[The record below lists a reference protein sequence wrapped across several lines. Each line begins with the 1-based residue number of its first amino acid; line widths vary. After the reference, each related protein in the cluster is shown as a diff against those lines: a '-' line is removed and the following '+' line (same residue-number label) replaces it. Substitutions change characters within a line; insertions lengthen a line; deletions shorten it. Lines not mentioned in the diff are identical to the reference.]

1 MDRTRHKVA
10 GKVIRLIDLPAA
22 AVHPVLREGYAG
34 ADPRSD
40 ILSGL
45 VAGVVALL
53 LAMPLIIGLGLPP
66 QHGLCTAI
74 VACLVVAALADAARR
89 SAFTAPA

>member
-1 MDRTRHKVA
+1 MARTRHKAA

-40 ILSGL
+40 ILTGL

-53 LAMPLIIGLGLPP
+53 LAMPLIIGLGPPP
-66 QHGLCTAI
+66 QHGFGTAI
-74 VACLVVAALADAARR
+74 VACLVVAALADAEEGSR
-89 SAFTAPA
+89 

>member
-1 MDRTRHKVA
+1 MDRTRHKAA

-40 ILSGL
+40 ILTGL

-53 LAMPLIIGLGLPP
+53 LAMPWTTFSATLPMKVRID
-66 QHGLCTAI
+66 TKATR
-74 VACLVVAALADAARR
+74 AMNA
-89 SAFTAPA
+89 